1 MIEKYNMLH
10 GEFIEFIWKT
20 LFEYKDETEKKE
32 FWDRIIQYI
41 FILMRIIEEQESV

>member
-20 LFEYKDETEKKE
+20 LFEYKDETEKKNFGIE
-32 FWDRIIQYI
+32 LYSI
-41 FILMRIIEEQESV
+41 FLFL